1 MITFLLISFFVILA
15 VGAPIAV
22 ALGLSSALC
31 MIIFKNANIITMG
44 QRMFE
49 GMNSFALLAIPF
61 YTFAGALMS
70 RGGISK
76 RIIDF
81 CYSVTGHFT
90 GGLAHVNVL
99 ASMVFAGISGSAVA
113 DTAGGG
119 GLIMPEMIK
128 KKYSKEFTVAVTAI
142 SSTIGIVIPPS
153 IPMVV
158 IAGILSVSTG
168 RLFLSGIIP
177 GILMGISQMAVSYWL
192 AKKEGVPKEPGHIE
206 FRRVLSALWSSL
218 AALLMPFIIIGSI
231 IFGFVSPTEAGV
243 VAVVYGLLVGGL
255 FYRELSWKDI
265 WASLYE
271 TAKVSA
277 KVFIIIGSAALF
289 TKILTTAGFHLLVRN
304 FLLGISTNPTVIL
317 CVICLIMLVVTTFME
332 SIAALTLLMPVLY
345 PVILEVGID
354 PIHFCCMMV
363 VCIGIGLVTPPVG
376 MCLYVACDIM
386 KLPIGRGAVAL
397 LPFIAVTVLVVV
409 FMLMFPAVILWPT
422 GLIGVS

>member
-1 MITFLLISFFVILA
+1 MITFLLISFFVIL
-15 VGAPIAV
+15 VFGAPIAV

-31 MIIFKNANIITMG
+31 MMVFHNANLITIA

-81 CYSVTGHFT
+81 CYSVTGHFI

-113 DTAGGG
+113 DTAGVG
-119 GLIMPEMIK
+119 GLIMPEMVK

-168 RLFLSGIIP
+168 KLFLSGIIP
-177 GILMGISQMAVSYWL
+177 GILMGVSQMIVSYFI
-192 AKKEGVPKEPGHIE
+192 ARKEGVPKEPGHIE
-206 FRRVLSALWSSL
+206 IRRVVSTLWSSL
-218 AALLMPFIIIGSI
+218 AAIIMPFLIIGSI
-231 IFGFVSPTEAGV
+231 IMGVVSPTEAGV
-243 VAVVYGLLVGGL
+243 IAVIYGLLVGGL
-255 FYRELSWKDI
+255 IYRELTLRDI
-265 WASLYE
+265 WNSLYE
-271 TAKVSA
+271 SARVSA
-277 KVFIIIGSAALF
+277 KVFIIIGSASLF
-289 TKILTTAGFHLLVRN
+289 TKILTTAGFHLYVRD

-317 CVICLIMLVVTTFME
+317 VIICLILLIVTTFME
-332 SIAALTLLMPVLY
+332 SIATLTLLMPVLY
-345 PVILEVGID
+345 PIVLEVGID
-354 PIHFCCMMV
+354 PIFFCIMVV

-386 KLPIGRGAVAL
+386 KISIAKGSLAL
-397 LPFIAVTVLVVV
+397 VPFIIATLLVMV
-409 FMLMFPAVILWPT
+409 FMLMFPNVVLWPT
-422 GLIGVS
+422 QWIG

>member
-1 MITFLLISFFVILA
+1 MITFLLISFFVVLA
-15 VGAPIAV
+15 FGAPIAV

-31 MIIFKNANIITMG
+31 MLVFKNANIITMA

-70 RGGISK
+70 KGGISK

-81 CYSVTGHFT
+81 CYSIAGHVI

-113 DTAGGG
+113 DTAGVG
-119 GLIMPEMIK
+119 GLLMPEMVK

-168 RLFLSGIIP
+168 KLFLSGIIP
-177 GILMGISQMAVSYWL
+177 GILMDVSQMVVAYFI
-192 AKKEGVPKEPGHIE
+192 AKKEGVPKEAGHIE
-206 FRRVLSALWSSL
+206 IKRVAQTLWSSL
-218 AALLMPFIIIGSI
+218 AAILMPFIIIGSI
-231 IFGFVSPTEAGV
+231 VMGVVSPTEAGV
-243 VAVVYGLLVGGL
+243 IAVLYGLLVGGL
-255 FYRELSWKDI
+255 LYRELRLKDI
-265 WASLYE
+265 WDSLRE

-277 KVFIIIGSAALF
+277 KVFIIIGAAALF
-289 TKILTTAGFHLLVRN
+289 TKILTTAGFHIYVRN
-304 FLLGISTNPTVIL
+304 GLLGISTNPTVIL
-317 CVICLIMLVVTTFME
+317 IIILVIMLVVTTFME

-345 PVILEVGID
+345 PIVLEVGID
-354 PIHFCCMMV
+354 PIFFCCMVV

-386 KLPIGRGAVAL
+386 KLPISRGAWALVPFLIATVACLVL
-397 LPFIAVTVLVVV
+397 LLIFPQLV
-409 FMLMFPAVILWPT
+409 LWPT
-422 GLIGVS
+422 TWIG